1 MNLVHSLNRSK
12 GLKKLGVSEDDVN
25 LAGKLLEQIPAC
37 PSDPNKAERI
47 FGYASSRLAREKA
60 IRLLG
65 TTEEEVD
72 KDAAKTLGSLGVAG
86 RRRSF
91 SIMAQHANH
100 SEMLAFTNAIPK
112 ARARASMAA
121 TMTMPM
127 RRSTGRGSILRRRHT
142 FNTTKREVRRKGSID
157 KRTRRSDSEI
167 RLFHNQ
173 AKDSAHE
180 VGALKA
186 RIDELEKRLAGTV
199 VVQSSSD
206 NGTKTPSLIES

>member
-1 MNLVHSLNRSK
+1 MKSK

-47 FGYASSRLAREKA
+47 FGYASSRLARDKA
-60 IRLLG
+60 LRLLG

-91 SIMAQHANH
+91 SVMAQHHPNH

-121 TMTMPM
+121 TMTMH
-127 RRSTGRGSILRRRHT
+127 RSAGRGSILRRRHT
-142 FNTTKREVRRKGSID
+142 SNVIKREVRRKSSID
-157 KRTRRSDSEI
+157 KRIRRSDSEI
-167 RLFHNQ
+167 RIFHNQ
-173 AKDSAHE
+173 TKEANE
-180 VGALKA
+180 IGALRAK
-186 RIDELEKRLAGTV
+186 IDVLEKRLAGTA
-199 VVQSSSD
+199 VQRSD
-206 NGTKTPSLIES
+206 KMVH